1 MLIFRLFLA
10 IDLAVAAVVVYF
22 FVAGLADG
30 SVSSFNGMMWAALLA
45 GVAAVPTGGVLLHA
59 NGYRRAALG
68 LLAILAVPGVLAGL
82 LILALIVFQPR
93 WN

>member
-1 MLIFRLFLA
+1 MLTFRLFLA

-30 SVSSFNGMMWAALLA
+30 SVSSFNAMLWAALLA
-45 GVAAVPTGGVLLHA
+45 GVAAVPAGGVLLNA
-59 NGYRRAALG
+59 NGHRRAANG
-68 LLAILAVPGVLAGL
+68 LLALLAVPGVLAGL